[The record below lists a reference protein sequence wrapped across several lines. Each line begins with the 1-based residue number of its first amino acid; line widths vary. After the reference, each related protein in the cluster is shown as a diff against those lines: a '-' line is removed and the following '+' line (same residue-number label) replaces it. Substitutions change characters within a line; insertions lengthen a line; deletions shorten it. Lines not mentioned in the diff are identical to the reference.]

1 MLSIQKITLC
11 TGYEKLKSWKR
22 VHTINA
28 RHQDKT
34 VSTLIVVAE
43 KDNFIFQL
51 PKEQKKIHKKI
62 ITKLK

>member
-1 MLSIQKITLC
+1 MTL
-11 TGYEKLKSWKR
+11 R
-22 VHTINA
+22 QNA
-28 RHQDKT
+28 
-34 VSTLIVVAE
+34 STLIVVAE